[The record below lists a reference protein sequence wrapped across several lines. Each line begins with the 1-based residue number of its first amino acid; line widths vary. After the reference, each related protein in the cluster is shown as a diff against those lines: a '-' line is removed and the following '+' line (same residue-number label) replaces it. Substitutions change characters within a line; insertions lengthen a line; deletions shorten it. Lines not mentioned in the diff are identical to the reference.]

1 MYYRYQNTEITKNS
15 QMGNRLYANSIYPD
29 IPFSDSDVY
38 VIPVLGDRL
47 DLLAYDVYSD
57 SSLWWIIA
65 SANGLPGDSLIP
77 PIGQQLRI
85 PVNIQSIIDNYNSI
99 NKVR

>member
-1 MYYRYQNTEITKNS
+1 MNYRYQQTQITRNEKS
-15 QMGNRLYANSIYPD
+15 GNRFYVNTIYPD

-47 DLLAYDVYSD
+47 DLLAYDVYND

-65 SANGLPGDSLIP
+65 SANGLSGDSLVP
-77 PIGQQLRI
+77 PIGQQLRLSLI
-85 PVNIQSIIDNYNSI
+85 HI
-99 NKVR
+99 

>member
-1 MYYRYQNTEITKNS
+1 
-15 QMGNRLYANSIYPD
+15 MGNRFYVNSIYPD

-47 DLLAYDVYSD
+47 DLMAFDIYND

-65 SANGLPGDSLIP
+65 SANSLPGDSLIP

-85 PVNIQSIIDNYNSI
+85 PLNVQAIINNYISI
-99 NKVR
+99 NQTR

>member
-1 MYYRYQNTEITKNS
+1 
-15 QMGNRLYANSIYPD
+15 MGNRLYVNSIYPD

-85 PVNIQSIIDNYNSI
+85 PINVQSIIDNYNSI